1 MFVGKIAQ
9 YKWRKRNMNLKR
21 SLFAASSAALLL
33 LAGCGASTEGTEA
46 ADGSLVIYS
55 NSLSDER
62 NVWLEEKATEAGF
75 ELEFVDGGGGEIL
88 NRLLAEKNAPQADIT
103 FGMDESS
110 FMQLVDEEML
120 VNYAPEWESE
130 IPADANIG
138 EGFYHPLVEQRI
150 FMVYNPEFVTEDQV
164 PENWQDLAATPE
176 FEQKYKVPN
185 ELGGGTNQKAVM
197 SILLQYIDEDGEL
210 GISEEGWQEVE
221 KYLANGYKT
230 PEGEDTKQNFA
241 DGVTSLSYTSTSAVP
256 GSEEAFGFE
265 AIPVNPEQ
273 GVITMREQIGIV
285 DKGEDYDYSTAQEF
299 VDWFGSAE
307 VQGEW
312 AVEFGSHPLNQ
323 TAYEKTIPRVKEIV
337 EATTPMEIDWN
348 FVRENLS
355 SWVEKIELELMP

>member
-1 MFVGKIAQ
+1 MNTKS
-9 YKWRKRNMNLKR
+9 KWAL
-21 SLFAASSAALLL
+21 LSSAAMLL
-33 LAGCGASTEGTEA
+33 LAGCGANTEA
-46 ADGSLVIYS
+46 TSDSESAAGASEGSSASGKELVIYS

-62 NVWLEEKATEAGF
+62 NVWLDEKATEAGF
-75 ELEFVDGGGGEIL
+75 ELEFVAGGGGDIL

-120 VNYAPEWESE
+120 VHYVPAWAEE
-130 IPADANIG
+130 IAAEANIG

-150 FMVYNPEFVTEDQV
+150 FMVYNPEHIEEGQV
-164 PENWQDLAATPE
+164 PANWQDLAATAE
-176 FEQKYKVPN
+176 LHQKFKVPN

-221 KYLANGYKT
+221 KYLTNGYMT

-241 DGVTSLSYTSTSAVP
+241 DGVTPISYTSTSAVP
-256 GSEEAFGFE
+256 GAEEAYGFE
-265 AIPVNPEQ
+265 AVPVNPTQ
-273 GVITMREQIGIV
+273 GVITMREQIGIL
-285 DKGEDYDYSTAQEF
+285 DKGEDHDYTAAEEF
-299 VDWFGSAE
+299 VEWFGSAE

-312 AVEFGSHPLNQ
+312 AVEFGSHPLNEV
-323 TAYEKTIPRVKEIV
+323 AYEQTIPRVKEIV
-337 EATTPMEIDWN
+337 EATEPMDVDWN

>member
-1 MFVGKIAQ
+1 M
-9 YKWRKRNMNLKR
+9 NMKKGIT
-21 SLFAASSAALLL
+21 LFSSTALLL
-33 LAGCGASTEGTEA
+33 LAGCGAGA
-46 ADGSLVIYS
+46 ADTAAETNELVIYS

-75 ELEFVDGGGGEIL
+75 SLEFVDGGGGEIL

-120 VNYAPEWESE
+120 VNYVPAWESE
-130 IPADANIG
+130 IPAEANIG
-138 EGFYHPLVEQRI
+138 EGYYHPLVEQRI
-150 FMVYNPEFVTEDQV
+150 FMVYNPEFVSEDQV
-164 PENWQDLAATPE
+164 PGNWQDLSATPE

-197 SILLQYIDEDGEL
+197 SILLQYIDENGEL
-210 GISEEGWQEVE
+210 GISDEGWQEVE
-221 KYLANGYKT
+221 KYLANGYMT

-241 DGVTSLSYTSTSAVP
+241 DGVTSSSFTSTSAVP
-256 GSEEAFGFE
+256 GAEEEYGFE
-265 AIPVNPEQ
+265 AIPINPEQ
-273 GVITMREQIGIV
+273 GVITMREQIGVV
-285 DKGEDYDYSTAQEF
+285 DKGEEHDYSMAQEF

-312 AVEFGSHPLNQ
+312 AVEFGSHPLNE